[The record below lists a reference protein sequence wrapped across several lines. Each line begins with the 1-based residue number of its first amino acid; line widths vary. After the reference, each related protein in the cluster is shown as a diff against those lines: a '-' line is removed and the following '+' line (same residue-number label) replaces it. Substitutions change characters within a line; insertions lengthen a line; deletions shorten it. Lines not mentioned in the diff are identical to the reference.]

1 MVKFTT
7 SNWTSV
13 NQGPSVGLYLI
24 LFFTSRNSGRNWWC
38 ETCENWVPLTQTWK
52 ACSYRQFTRVKMGP
66 TAKYKWWPPILSW
79 CDMGVYPRNRVPM
92 GTPKLNIKWLT
103 ITLSIEIDNQV
114 WISHFWTTL
123 YDTIWSIE
131 QCQNLLAL
139 SIIDRWWGSNTGQ
152 WQTESPNVEGCIRYQ
167 HEWGYHDLDQ
177 IATKPTILVG

>member
-1 MVKFTT
+1 MLVHQRVTRWWSSPHRTERRSIKAH
-7 SNWTSV
+7 
-13 NQGPSVGLYLI
+13 QGQFLI
-24 LFFTSRNSGRNWWC
+24 LWHQPILRWFDDVSR
-38 ETCENWVPLTQTWK
+38 ENWGPLMQAWK

-92 GTPKLNIKWLT
+92 GTPTLNIKWLT

-131 QCQNLLAL
+131 QCQNLLAKPEHN
-139 SIIDRWWGSNTGQ
+139 RWVMRIQYWTMTNRIPKCRGL
-152 WQTESPNVEGCIRYQ
+152 Y
-167 HEWGYHDLDQ
+167 
-177 IATKPTILVG
+177 

>member
-13 NQGPSVGLYLI
+13 NQGPSVGQFLI

-52 ACSYRQFTRVKMGP
+52 ACSYRQFTRVKVGP
-66 TAKYKWWPPILSW
+66 TAKYNW
-79 CDMGVYPRNRVPM
+79 CLLFSAGAIWGSIPEIGYPWVP
-92 GTPKLNIKWLT
+92 KINIKWLT
-103 ITLSIEIDNQV
+103 ITLSLEIGNQV

-131 QCQNLLAL
+131 QCQNLLAKPEHN
-139 SIIDRWWGSNTGQ
+139 RWVMRIQYWTMTNRIPKCRGL
-152 WQTESPNVEGCIRYQ
+152 Y
-167 HEWGYHDLDQ
+167 
-177 IATKPTILVG
+177 